1 MDIWVHRGRTNMSW
15 NRNRATR
22 KILMPCKLCVQVH
35 VVDLVTKIKW
45 KMTMKF
51 WTCPKRMAIWLT
63 KFLKR
68 GTNKVKAVVKGK
80 RVNRGDAFGLE
91 VPCGYFFMGD
101 KFSISWLKTKLQKK
115 GFELIWTVEHFLK
128 RRLFETL
135 CKFWV
140 PMIFGRFLK

>member
-1 MDIWVHRGRTNMSW
+1 
-15 NRNRATR
+15 
-22 KILMPCKLCVQVH
+22 
-35 VVDLVTKIKW
+35 
-45 KMTMKF
+45 MKF

-115 GFELIWTVEHFLK
+115 GFELI
-128 RRLFETL
+128 
-135 CKFWV
+135 
-140 PMIFGRFLK
+140 